1 MSLNS
6 EQAALAGLIFQTYV
20 MEHHR
25 TDVLQILQEPDED
38 AHYSLVVNAMNL
50 FEANMEVGEY
60 FNAFP
65 SRVLH
70 VFDEALQAAALA
82 VSRSE
87 APQSS
92 FRLKRNLHVRVSG
105 KATKCTDRGTPENGL
120 CVCGKE
126 ITLDNGNGAK
136 RIMGS

>member
-1 MSLNS
+1 MWLNS
-6 EQAALAGLIFQTYV
+6 EQVSLTGLIFETYV

-25 TDVLQILQEPDED
+25 ADVLQILQEPDED
-38 AHYSLVVNAMNL
+38 AHYSLVVNALTL

-65 SRVLH
+65 SQVLRI
-70 VFDEALQAAALA
+70 FDKALQSAALA

-87 APQSS
+87 QLQSS

-105 KATKCTDRGTPENGL
+105 KTDERNVQLVQTIHFKTLNL
-120 CVCGKE
+120 F
-126 ITLDNGNGAK
+126 ITHMAYH
-136 RIMGS
+136 